1 MTAYIISRVQMKPG
15 AALESYRQLAA
26 ASIERHGGR
35 YLVRGGEQQI
45 LEGTWAPATIIVE
58 FPTIEAARAWYASA
72 DYAEALEY
80 REEALERDLILV
92 EGLAT

>member
-1 MTAYIISRVQMKPG
+1 MKPG

-26 ASIERHGGR
+26 ASIEQHGGR